1 MKGENRQNSTTE
13 KPVKKAAVRSGKECA
28 YLAVFVSLLIASQLA
43 LSFVPGVEI
52 VTVSFVAYSLVMGAR
67 RSMVAATAFSLLRG
81 LVFGF
86 FPTVLLLY
94 LIYFNLLALCFGLI
108 GRKWQV
114 GVKTLPFF
122 IAIAC
127 FCTVCFTMID
137 NVLTPLWYAYSAEA
151 TRAYFLAS
159 LPFVL
164 PQVVCV
170 ATSVAFLLLPLNK
183 AFSLLKKQLF

>member
-1 MKGENRQNSTTE
+1 M
-13 KPVKKAAVRSGKECA
+13 KKAAVRSGKECA
-28 YLAVFVSLLIASQLA
+28 YLAVFVTLLIASQLA

-52 VTVSFVAYSLVMGAR
+52 VTVSFVAYSIAMGAR
-67 RSMVAATAFSLLRG
+67 RGMVVATAFSILRG
-81 LVFGF
+81 FVFGF

-114 GVKTLPFF
+114 GVKTLPFLVL
-122 IAIAC
+122 IAC
-127 FCTVCFTMID
+127 FCTVCFTLID
-137 NVLTPLWYAYSAEA
+137 CVLTPLWYAYSAEA
-151 TRAYFLAS
+151 ARAYFLAS

-170 ATSVAFLLLPLNK
+170 ALSVSLLLLPLNK
-183 AFSLLKKQLF
+183 ALLLVKRQLF